1 MKRMFPR
8 RPLSNIYKG
17 FKKMGPEQIFKR
29 FMDNS
34 DIIHQDLLKQSQNES
49 SMKPSMKPSLKKPKA
64 GADIMSDDTPM
75 PLRDDLSGS
84 GSENEKEAIRV
95 NNLVDPSI

>member
-1 MKRMFPR
+1 
-8 RPLSNIYKG
+8 
-17 FKKMGPEQIFKR
+17 MGPEQIFKR

-95 NNLVDPSI
+95 NNLVDTSI